1 MDIPDPIQRAKDRYA
16 DMAAGAEAS
25 VAPAQVTGA
34 LEQALQNK
42 EGGLG
47 GLGGRSLG
55 FAVIDSQQ
63 KGDGAN
69 YRVLVTDGEQHGVI
83 VARLSGTLLSML
95 AARGTDENDH
105 LVERLQNATGSLPND
120 GNRWLNIVLQD
131 EPLSFHA
138 G

>member
-16 DMAAGAEAS
+16 DMAAGADAS
-25 VAPAQVTGA
+25 VAPAQVAGA
-34 LEQALQNK
+34 TEQALQNK
-42 EGGLG
+42 EG

-83 VARLSGTLLSML
+83 VARLSGTLRSML
-95 AARGTDENDH
+95 AVRGTDENDH